1 MCIYIYIYCD
11 LTIYHHNHT
20 IQHAVGP
27 HQVSWLDVLA
37 QASPGSGRAVDLR
50 TSLAIWLLWPGPH
63 IGSGYPYPFAFR
75 SPTFCLPAWSIFG
88 HLPCLERPWSSA
100 WKRQF
105 AVRDLGRF
113 DRDWY
118 LLSFIV
124 FGAIIICRRAAI
136 YIGSGA
142 PWRSIR
148 GDNNMATPEASNGTG
163 WAISWRR
170 WCRVLIRQ
178 QMSYKCFSRKFS
190 W

>member
-1 MCIYIYIYCD
+1 MYTYMCMSIYIYRYIHTCDLGFTFDTLDTFDIFEYMCIYIYTYCD

-88 HLPCLERPWSSA
+88 HLPCLERP
-100 WKRQF
+100 
-105 AVRDLGRF
+105 
-113 DRDWY
+113 
-118 LLSFIV
+118 
-124 FGAIIICRRAAI
+124 
-136 YIGSGA
+136 
-142 PWRSIR
+142 
-148 GDNNMATPEASNGTG
+148 
-163 WAISWRR
+163 
-170 WCRVLIRQ
+170 
-178 QMSYKCFSRKFS
+178 
-190 W
+190 